1 MKRVLVLTAL
11 SVLAT
16 ACIDDVSPPTAPLVS
31 ASVDQETGATG
42 SLGRYVAVGTSISM
56 GWASDG
62 VVGASQY
69 QSWPAQLARMAGV
82 PFNVPFLKT
91 PGCRAPMAA
100 PLASGVRISGEP
112 VAIAPGAVGCSALAR
127 DAKLPLQNLA
137 MSSATTYE
145 ALYVTPE
152 TRNDPFY
159 TRLYSRIYPPNTT
172 QLQAAFLAGPT
183 FMSIEFGAN
192 EVLGSRDGRAI
203 VGVTL
208 FPVNLWQQVYAGM
221 VGTVRANVPQGVVVG
236 LIRDVSSFPAFRA
249 GREMWADREAFLRK
263 FNVQVLQNCRDNPN
277 LISVPFLVPATVAA
291 GVAAAKQGLPPV
303 PMSCAAGPATAVDY
317 VLDPTEVAIVNTQL
331 AQMNAFIRAM
341 AEQTGYAKFDLE
353 VLYGMPALK
362 PRFSVVTLMMTGTP
376 YSAYMSLDGFH
387 PSALG
392 QNVLAAPRWRR
403 STAATVSPS
412 RRRFSRRSRVTW
424 SASADRSPGTSP
436 ARHFDGAPVLR
447 GPFFPHMRT
456 LAYLAVLLAVLQSA
470 GGTRVTITEE
480 GEIYNPV
487 FRCLMKYVIGETR
500 SIEAVLDAIGKGL
513 SR

>member
-208 FPVNLWQQVYAGM
+208 FPVNLWQQLYAGM

-303 PMSCAAGPATAVDY
+303 PMSCAAGPASAVDY
-317 VLDPTEVAIVNTQL
+317 VLDPAEVAIVNTQL

-387 PSALG
+387 PSAMG
-392 QNVLAAPRWRR
+392 QNVLARAAVAAVNRR
-403 STAATVSPS
+403 YGFAIVPKVLTA
-412 RRRFSRRSRVTW
+412 
-424 SASADRSPGTSP
+424 
-436 ARHFDGAPVLR
+436 
-447 GPFFPHMRT
+447 
-456 LAYLAVLLAVLQSA
+456 Q
-470 GGTRVTITEE
+470 
-480 GEIYNPV
+480 
-487 FRCLMKYVIGETR
+487 
-500 SIEAVLDAIGKGL
+500 
-513 SR
+513 